1 MKIEL
6 KKFQFFERMSEETN
20 AFASDIHVEGKKVGY
35 AKNDGH
41 GGETYYHFYEGG
53 RDLMN
58 KAEKFCK
65 SLPPIV
71 LDGLSGKPFEIKMD
85 LTHFIDDLVEALLK
99 EKEDKKINKL
109 KETCLIIGHVLK
121 KGSYSYINFK
131 QPLSQVPLAEL
142 QKYVN
147 KYKLEMKKTQCFWN
161 TNLEELGIKL

>member
-6 KKFQFFERMSEETN
+6 KKFQYFERMSEETT

-85 LTHFIDDLVEALLK
+85 LTHFIDDLVETEIKAK
-99 EKEDKKINKL
+99 EEKKLNKF
-109 KETCLIIGHVLK
+109 KETCLVIGHKLK

-131 QPLSQVPLAEL
+131 QPLSSVPLAEL
-142 QKYVN
+142 QKYVD
-147 KYKLEMKKTQCFWN
+147 KYKTKMKPTECFWN